1 MEMTRMKN
9 KKPFMVGAVAVIS
22 VMCINLSTAFALPT
36 SLDPNEYLSKEITI
50 TSNSSTDSSTKYMEK
65 EAGIKVSYPKTFLIN
80 GKENRLYPSFSDNKK
95 ALEIASSKYNK
106 FLKLLANEYHLDP
119 LTIENYKS
127 YKTVLQPY
135 IAASLPSD
143 LGGDSNW
150 DVSCEV
156 RDILSLCENGEN
168 NNECLNIAIK
178 MNTQLKQGKHP
189 KISTLVQ
196 YMPYN
201 SPVVQQY
208 PHNHT
213 NGGLL

>member
-1 MEMTRMKN
+1 MKKN
-9 KKPFMVGAVAVIS
+9 KLLIVGALTVVSVI
-22 VMCINLSTAFALPT
+22 CINLSTAFALPT
-36 SLDPNEYLSKEITI
+36 SLDPNEYLSKEIII
-50 TSNSSTDSSTKYMEK
+50 TNSNYTDDSTKYMEK

-80 GKENRLYPSFSDNKK
+80 GKDNRLYPSFSDNKK

-106 FLKLLANEYHLDP
+106 FLKLLAQKYHLAP

-135 IAASLPSD
+135 IAASLPAD
-143 LGGDSNW
+143 LGGDSNR
-150 DVSCEV
+150 DVTCEV

-201 SPVVQQY
+201 SPVVQQC